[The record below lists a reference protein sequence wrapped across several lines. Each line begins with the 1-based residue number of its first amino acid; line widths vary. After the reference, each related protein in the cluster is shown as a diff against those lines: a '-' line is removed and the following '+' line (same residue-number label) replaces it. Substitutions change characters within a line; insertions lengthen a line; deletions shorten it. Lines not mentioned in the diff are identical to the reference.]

1 MTQNS
6 LVSRPQI
13 ALFFVAVI
21 CFAAA
26 MGINDSIFNNFLSDT
41 FNPSASVRGWLEF
54 PRELPGFLVVAMAGL
69 LWYLPVTK
77 LGLVGSTLFV
87 IGLVSLAI
95 FGTSWNPMLLAMMIA
110 SAGHHLVW
118 PVSSSI
124 TLATCN
130 SSNRGFRLGLLR
142 AIMTLGAIL
151 GAGFVWLAF
160 DKTNPQYRMGFF
172 CAAGAAAVAGIIYG
186 MMRIPHLHRPRA
198 KLVVRREY
206 SLYYLLEFFFG
217 ARKQIFLTF
226 GMWVLIRIYHQP
238 PSTIAALLVTAS
250 VIGIVFKPLAG
261 LAIDRF
267 GERAV
272 LMVDG
277 LILAIV
283 CIGYGYAGHVAA
295 PDIALN
301 IVKICFISDNLLF
314 SLGTARTTYL
324 SRLTDSHQ
332 EITSTLS
339 MGVSINHIASMLIPA
354 LAGFVWVVYGFEQVF
369 LGAACL
375 ALVIVAIS
383 SLVPRKAHRDFQN
396 KEKGQP
402 LS

>member
-1 MTQNS
+1 MSQNS

-26 MGINDSIFNNFLSDT
+26 MGINDIIFNNFLSDT

-69 LWYLPVTK
+69 LWYLPVTR

-110 SAGHHLVW
+110 SAGHHLLM
-118 PVSSSI
+118 PVASSI
-124 TLATCN
+124 ALATCN
-130 SSNRGFRLGLLR
+130 SSNRGFRLGLMR
-142 AIMTLGAIL
+142 AIMTVGLIL

-172 CAAGAAAVAGIIYG
+172 CAAGAAAVAGVIYG
-186 MMRIPHLHRPRA
+186 LMRIPHLHRPRA
-198 KLVVRREY
+198 KLVIRRKY
-206 SLYYLLEFFFG
+206 SLYYLMEFFFG

-226 GMWVLIRIYHQP
+226 GVWVLITIYNQP
-238 PSTIAALLVTAS
+238 SSTIAALWLTAS

-267 GERAV
+267 GERAILV
-272 LMVDG
+272 VDG
-277 LILAIV
+277 LILAVV
-283 CIGYGYAGHVAA
+283 CIGYGYAGHLAG
-295 PDIALN
+295 PDTALT
-301 IVKICFISDNLLF
+301 IVKVCFIADSLLF
-314 SLGTARTTYL
+314 SLGTARTVYL

-354 LAGFVWVVYGFEQVF
+354 LAGFVWLIYGFERVF

-375 ALVIVAIS
+375 ALAIAAIS
-383 SLVPRKAHRDFQN
+383 SLVPAKAHRDLQN
-396 KEKGQP
+396 GHGK
-402 LS
+402 